1 MIIYTTSLQ
10 KAETTERSKI
20 RIIMAEHLI
29 SFQNAQED
37 LLSCATYLAETIN
50 SADGYANAMSEI
62 VPRYISKGDVDFAAE
77 LADSVNDPFVRDRL
91 LTIVIEKCA
100 AIDDDEY
107 AFQLLEAIEDDGTR
121 AVARE
126 KIALQKSAKDETEK
140 ALELVENLSHPDD
153 AYADIALHQ
162 IAKGEETEAFATL
175 EKIDFPNAKA
185 TAFQNIALHYLKN
198 DEFEKASETLE
209 KATDAAD
216 TIGYKEEKVRA
227 LVDVAAHFV
236 KAGQT
241 EKALE
246 TLEKARNLT
255 ETIDGVHRDNLFAKV
270 SNAFLH
276 AGSIEAADRTL
287 DLVADKTQMAACLL
301 GFSGEFWKKNEK
313 EEAVETLE
321 EAYAIL
327 KSQRD
332 NEIRDSRARF
342 GLLGSAAVQYAK
354 FEKAERAIEIAQD
367 NIDDAAQISA
377 LMQIAQICT
386 LQKKDELANAAINAI
401 YEDARRMFAL
411 IGVSDAK
418 NQLGER
424 EKAIE
429 ILNEAA
435 TLNETVPQIASR
447 SEAYGEI
454 AKRFHAYG
462 ITEKAR
468 KLLTRNLEVISEI
481 RDQSNCSIMLAEL
494 AAYFD
499 QENFKLTDAEKE
511 ILKTMARKAE
521 W

>member
-1 MIIYTTSLQ
+1 
-10 KAETTERSKI
+10 
-20 RIIMAEHLI
+20 MAEHLI
-29 SFQNAQED
+29 SFQDAQEN

-50 SADGYANAMSEI
+50 SADGYSNAMAEI
-62 VPRYISKGDVDFAAE
+62 VPYYIGKGDVDFAAE
-77 LADSVNDPFVRDRL
+77 LADSVGDPFVRGQL

-100 AIDDDEY
+100 ALDDDEY
-107 AFQLLEAIEDDGTR
+107 AFQLLEAIEDDGTK

-140 ALELVENLSHPDD
+140 ALEFVENLSHPDD

-162 IAKGEETEAFATL
+162 VAKGEETEALETL
-175 EKIDFPNAKA
+175 GKIDFPNAKV

-198 DEFEKASETLE
+198 EDSEKASEMLE
-209 KATDAAD
+209 KATDAAN
-216 TIGYKEEKVRA
+216 TIGYKEEKIRA
-227 LVDVAAHFV
+227 LIDIAALFV
-236 KAGQT
+236 KAEQE

-255 ETIDGVHRDNLFAKV
+255 ETIEGVHRDNLFAKI

-287 DLVADKTQMAACLL
+287 DLVADKTQMAACLI
-301 GFSGEFWKKNEK
+301 GFSGEFWDKGDK

-342 GLLGSAAVQYAK
+342 GLLGTAAVQYAK
-354 FEKAERAIEIAQD
+354 FEKAERAIEIAQE
-367 NIDDAAQISA
+367 NIDEAAQISA

-386 LQKKDELANAAINAI
+386 LQKKDELANAAINGI

-424 EKAIE
+424 EKAVE
-429 ILNEAA
+429 ILDEAVQ
-435 TLNETVPQIASR
+435 LNQTVPQIASR
-447 SEAYGEI
+447 SEACGELS
-454 AKRFHAYG
+454 KRFHAYG
-462 ITEKAR
+462 NLEKAR
-468 KLLTRNLEVISEI
+468 KLLTQNLEVISEI
-481 RDQSNCSIMLAEL
+481 RDVSTRSIMLAQL
-494 AAYFD
+494 AAYYEK
-499 QENFKLTDAEKE
+499 ENFELTAAEKE